1 MNAFTDP
8 AHLAIPAEFT
18 STLATQ
24 RAHFEANRYPSYEQ
38 RVADLKQVVRLV
50 ADNQQAL
57 IEAVNQDY
65 GCRSSFETSFAEIAV
80 TLDGLQDAIKSLK
93 GWMKPQ
99 KRHVDMMRMPLAKA
113 RLVAQPVGVVGIVVP
128 WNFPLAMVFH
138 PLTSIFAAGN
148 TAMVKMSENSNHT
161 ARLLKSLSARYFPES
176 KLAFFEDG
184 GGRGPAFTSLP
195 FDHIFFT
202 GSPATRQA
210 GVANAAR
217 HPAPVTLELG
227 GKSPAII
234 APDYD
239 MASAAKR
246 VMWAKTLNAGQI
258 CTNID
263 YLFVPEGK
271 TQPFVE
277 EAIKAFKASYPDI
290 NNGTYTAV
298 IDQRSYERLN
308 AALDD
313 ARSKGATV
321 VELAEGQAPDAS
333 RRIMGPKIVLGVT
346 DDMDLMQRE
355 IFGPILPVRTY
366 RTREEVAGY
375 INDRPRPLALYPFT
389 NDKSLADWYIMNTL
403 SGGVTVNDS
412 VLHVSVHSLPFGG
425 VGNSGMGHYHGYEGF
440 TTFSKMRPILYQG
453 PIRSINF
460 LAAPYGPTARKI
472 LNMMIRMKS

>member
-8 AHLAIPAEFT
+8 SNLAIPAEFADA
-18 STLATQ
+18 LAAQ
-24 RAHFEANRYPSYEQ
+24 RAHFEANRYPSHAQ
-38 RVADLKQVVRLV
+38 RVSDLKQVVRLV

-57 IEAVNQDY
+57 IDAVNADY
-65 GCRSSFETSFAEIAV
+65 GCRSSFETAFAEIAV
-80 TLDGLQDAIKSLK
+80 TLDGLQATIKSLK
-93 GWMKPQ
+93 KWMKPQ
-99 KRHVDMMRMPLAKA
+99 KRHVDPMRMPLAKA

-138 PLTSIFAAGN
+138 PLTCIFAAGN

-161 ARLLKSLSARYFPES
+161 ARLLKSLAPRYFPAS

-184 GGRGPAFTSLP
+184 GGRGPAFTQLP

-202 GSPATRQA
+202 GSPATGKA
-210 GVANAAR
+210 VMANAAR
-217 HPAPVTLELG
+217 HLTPVTLELG

-234 APDYD
+234 GPDYD
-239 MASAAKR
+239 IGAAARR

-263 YLFVPEGK
+263 YLFLPEGK
-271 TQPFVE
+271 TQEFIE
-277 EAIKAFKASYPDI
+277 QARKAFKASYPDI
-290 NNGTYTAV
+290 NNGTYTAL
-298 IDQRSYERLN
+298 IDQRAHDRLL

-321 VELAEGQAPDAS
+321 VELAEGQAPDAA
-333 RRIMGPKIVLGVT
+333 RRIMGPKVVFGVT

-366 RTREEVAGY
+366 SSREAVAQY
-375 INDRPRPLALYPFT
+375 INERPRPLALYPFT
-389 NDKSLADWYIMNTL
+389 NDKALAEWYIMNTL

-425 VGNSGMGHYHGYEGF
+425 IGNSGMGHYHGYEGF
-440 TTFSKMRPILYQG
+440 CTFSKMRPILYQG
-453 PIRSINF
+453 PVRSIDF
-460 LAAPYGPTARKI
+460 LAAPYGGLARKI
-472 LNMMIRMKS
+472 LRLMIRMKS